1 MRRLPVLLI
10 AVLALLA
17 AAAPA
22 AMAKQ
27 PGHHHKAAKA
37 CKTNKHG
44 KGCAP
49 TLRVLGIND
58 FHGNLEPPTG
68 SGGRVSTGPNN
79 QTVDAGGAV
88 FLGTWVKRLQAE
100 KPNSMFVGA
109 GDLIGASPLISGL
122 FHDEPT
128 IESLSAMGMDA
139 SSVGNHEFDE
149 GITELQRMQN
159 GGCHPVDGC
168 QDGDGFAGAS
178 FDYLAANVRYDGTQ
192 KTIFPPYL
200 VRKVGGVKVAFI
212 GLTLTG
218 TPLIVTPDGVR
229 GLAFDDEA
237 TTINKAVHKLQKT
250 QKVHSFVVLIHQGG
264 QQNPPFAKG
273 YQDVNSCENP
283 TGDIFSIVP
292 KLSSDV
298 DVVMSAHTHQPYICR
313 VGGKLVTSAASF
325 GRLITKLDL
334 TFSSATKDITSEQAT
349 NVIVT
354 RDVAQDPAQKRIVDK
369 YKALSA
375 PIANRVV
382 GSTTAPITDND
393 PNPAGESALGDVIA
407 DAQLDATSPPSLG
420 GAVVAFM
427 NPGGIRA
434 DLPAGQITYNDL
446 YTTQPFANTLV
457 VKTLTG
463 AQIKA
468 LLEQQF
474 DNPAAGAVRLLQV
487 SRGFSYSY
495 DLTRPAGSRVD
506 AASIKIGGT
515 TIDPAAPY
523 RVTMNSFLATGGDG
537 FTVFNQG
544 TDQLGGAVDIDA
556 LEAYFKANSP
566 VPPGPRNRVTKTG

>member
-1 MRRLPVLLI
+1 MRR
-10 AVLALLA
+10 ALALLLAVA
-17 AAAPA
+17 AALAAAGPA
-22 AMAKQ
+22 AAHGAKTEQ
-27 PGHHHKAAKA
+27 
-37 CKTNKHG
+37 
-44 KGCAP
+44 
-49 TLRVLGIND
+49 LRVLGIND

-68 SGGRVSTGPNN
+68 SGGRISTGPNG

-88 FLGTWVKRLQAE
+88 YLGTWVKRLQAGA
-100 KPNSMFVGA
+100 PNSMLVGA

-128 IESLSAMGMDA
+128 IEALSAMGMKT

-149 GITELQRMQN
+149 GIDELQRMQF

-178 FDYLAANVRYDGTQ
+178 FKYLAANVRYANTNR
-192 KTIFPPYL
+192 TIFPPYL
-200 VRKVGGVKVAFI
+200 LRKVHGVRVAFI
-212 GLTLTG
+212 GLTLQG
-218 TPLIVTPDGVR
+218 TPLIVTPDGVK

-237 TTINKAVHKLQKT
+237 TTVNAVVRKLQRRNI
-250 QKVHSFVVLIHQGG
+250 HSFVVLIHQGG
-264 QQNPPFAKG
+264 QQNPPYAAGF
-273 YQDVNSCENP
+273 QNVNGCENP

-298 DVVMSAHTHQPYICR
+298 DVVMSAHTHQPYVCH
-313 VGGKLVTSAASF
+313 VGGRLVTSASSF
-325 GRLITKLDL
+325 GRLVTQLDL
-334 TFSSATKDITSEQAT
+334 TLSEKTKDVTDAQAR

-354 RDVAQDPAQKRIVDK
+354 RDVAADPAQQKIVDK

-382 GSTTAPITDND
+382 GSTTAPITDNS
-393 PNPAGESALGDVIA
+393 PSPAGETALGDVIA
-407 DAQLDATSPPSLG
+407 DAQLDATSGPSLG

-474 DNPAAGAVRLLQV
+474 DNPAAGAIRTLQV
-487 SRGFSYSY
+487 SRGFTYSF
-495 DLTRPAGSRVD
+495 DATRAAGDRVD
-506 AASIKIGGT
+506 ASSIKINGT
-515 TIDPAAPY
+515 PVDPAQGY

-544 TDQLGGAVDIDA
+544 TEQLGGAVDIDA
-556 LEAYFKANSP
+556 LQAYFEANSP
-566 VPPGPRNRVTKTG
+566 VAPGPQDRITRTG